1 MSNKN
6 IEKAAKRLRIK
17 RRVRKKILGSAA
29 KPRLSVFR
37 SLKHIYAQLI
47 DDQAGATVV
56 SVSSLAEDVKKGQEK
71 SGKISVSKMIG
82 MELAKAAKAKGI
94 ETVVF
99 DRNGY
104 QYHGRVKAVA
114 EGAREGGLKF

>member
-1 MSNKN
+1 MANKN
-6 IEKAAKRLRIK
+6 IEKASKRLRIK
-17 RRVRKKILGSAA
+17 RRVRKKIFGSAA

-47 DDQAGATVV
+47 DDQAGATLV
-56 SVSSLAEDVKKGQEK
+56 SVSSLAEDLKKGQEK
-71 SGKISVSKMIG
+71 GKTSVSKLIG

>member
-56 SVSSLAEDVKKGQEK
+56 SVSSLAEDIKKGQEK
-71 SGKISVSKMIG
+71 GGKISVSKLIG

>member
-17 RRVRKKILGSAA
+17 RRVRKKILGSSA

-37 SLKHIYAQLI
+37 SLKHMYAQLI
-47 DDQAGATVV
+47 DDQAGATMV
-56 SVSSLAEDVKKGQEK
+56 SVSSLSEGVRK
-71 SGKISVSKMIG
+71 SQKETGKISVSKLIG

>member
-1 MSNKN
+1 MANKN
-6 IEKAAKRLRIK
+6 LEKAAKRLRIK

-56 SVSSLAEDVKKGQEK
+56 SVSSLAEDIKKGQEK
-71 SGKISVSKMIG
+71 GGKISVSKLIG

>member
-71 SGKISVSKMIG
+71 GGKISVSKLIG

>member
-1 MSNKN
+1 MANKN
-6 IEKAAKRLRIK
+6 IQKASKRLRIK
-17 RRVRKKILGSAA
+17 RRVRKKIFGSAA

-47 DDQAGATVV
+47 DDQAGATLV
-56 SVSSLAEDVKKGQEK
+56 SVSSLAEDLKKGQEK
-71 SGKISVSKMIG
+71 GKISVSKLIG

-104 QYHGRVKAVA
+104 RYHGRVKAVA